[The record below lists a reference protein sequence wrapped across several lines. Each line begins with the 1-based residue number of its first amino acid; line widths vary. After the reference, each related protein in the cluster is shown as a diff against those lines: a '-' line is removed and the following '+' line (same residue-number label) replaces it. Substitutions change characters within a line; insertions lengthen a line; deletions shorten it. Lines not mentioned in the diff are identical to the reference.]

1 MAPSSEMERRAQRM
15 DGERTDRSLPERR
28 GHWSLGLWALG
39 GLGAVLVTL
48 GLAGARA
55 ALPSVQRSETVL
67 AEVTRETLV
76 QRVSGPGRL
85 VPRHVRWLTATHR
98 ARVEQLLVQPGDRVS
113 QSSLVALL
121 NNPEMD
127 LALLEAR
134 RELAAARIQV
144 AGTRRQLDAAGHALA
159 LELAAAREQAR
170 AARDSEQR
178 LLGLQAAGVASRSDQ
193 ERAESQRRELEER
206 ERLLTRQAEALDSR
220 RESELTPGQALV
232 ASLEQI
238 VAHRQSQLDELSFAS
253 GAPGVVQS
261 VHVEPGQWVEAGFL
275 LAKVITSGEVSAELA
290 IDELEARQV
299 QVGQPAT
306 ISLGSTRLQGQVA
319 RIDPVAAHGTVSV
332 EVTLEQREP
341 GLRAEQ
347 RISGDIEVQ
356 RHPGALSLRTPL
368 SVTRAGHFTL
378 FRLAGTDELVATDV
392 KLVPA
397 SADRVLI
404 ESGLSEGDQVVISD
418 LERFKSSERL
428 ALR

>member
-1 MAPSSEMERRAQRM
+1 MVDRRGTGM
-15 DGERTDRSLPERR
+15 DGARTDRSLPERR
-28 GHWSLGLWALG
+28 GRWALWLWPLCA
-39 GLGAVLVTL
+39 LGVLLVTL
-48 GLAGARA
+48 GLSRARA
-55 ALPSVQRSETVL
+55 ALPSVQRSETAL
-67 AEVTRETLV
+67 ATVTRETLV

-113 QSSLVALL
+113 AKSRVALL

-144 AGTRRQLDAAGHALA
+144 AGTRRQLDTAAEALA
-159 LELAAAREQAR
+159 LELAATREQAR

-193 ERAESQRRELEER
+193 EQAESQKRELEER
-206 ERLLTRQAEALDSR
+206 ERLLTRQTEAVDSR
-220 RESELTPGQALV
+220 RSSELTPGQALV

-238 VAHRQSQLDELSFAS
+238 VAHRQRQLEELSFAS

-275 LAKVITSGEVSAELA
+275 LAKVIISDELAAELS
-290 IDELEARQV
+290 IDELDARQV

-306 ISLGSTRLQGQVA
+306 ISLGSTRLSGQVA
-319 RIDPVAAHGTVSV
+319 RIDPMASQGTVSV
-332 EVTLEQREP
+332 EVALEQVEA
-341 GLRAEQ
+341 GLRADQ
-347 RISGDIEVQ
+347 RISGDIEV
-356 RHPGALSLRTPL
+356 RRYPDALSLRTPL
-368 SVTRAGHFTL
+368 AVTRAGHFTL
-378 FRLAGTDELVATDV
+378 FKLVGSDELLATDV
-392 KLVPA
+392 KVLPA

-404 ESGLSEGDQVVISD
+404 EGGLSEGDQVVISD
-418 LERFKSSERL
+418 LERFKTIERL
-428 ALR
+428 VLR